1 MGEVLNVI
9 NVVILG
15 ILAVA
20 SILIVIFLIPVLR
33 ELRKTVEKMRGIADE
48 KISPLVGQV
57 EGLIAETRPKIDS
70 IAERIGSM
78 TDEEIKPVCGNVR
91 EITDQVNQQIAK
103 VSGMVDTVENM
114 VSRTH
119 EVVSLY
125 QDKAVIPAYEM
136 ISVWAGIKKGASV
149 LFKRE
154 NQGGGDP
161 NG

>member
-20 SILIVIFLIPVLR
+20 SILIAIFLIPVLR
-33 ELRKTVEKMRGIADE
+33 ELRKTIEKIQGTVDT
-48 KISPLVGQV
+48 KISPLIDRAQSLV
-57 EGLIAETRPKIDS
+57 EETRPKIDN
-70 IAERIGSM
+70 IAQRIESVA
-78 TDEEIKPVCGNVR
+78 DEEIKPLASNMKD
-91 EITDQVNQQIAK
+91 ITEQFNQQVAK
-103 VSGMVDTVENM
+103 VNDIVDVVVDM

-125 QDKAVIPAYEM
+125 QDKAVIPAYEI

-154 NQGGGDP
+154 NQGGGDS